1 MYNFSDT
8 TSGSLNI
15 LTPSSTTSHYRDF
28 ATKFQERATP
38 GLRQDLRGL
47 PLREEINKTE
57 DFSVQSKSTD
67 PFLNCTVQPKK
78 PSYLH
83 LACSINGYSNLTTY
97 DSSLRQK
104 LSRSRENSPA
114 RPGNISSFVMLRNR
128 TDDAMAQRL
137 NLNSANT
144 NNSSSFFKTSFSET
158 SISSQNVLTYLKS
171 NGQNVSSEAT
181 HTSKS
186 YHVIS
191 NGAADQSP
199 SKSFIQQRVER
210 LYGPG
215 ALAQGFFNQKKQ
227 TRDDH
232 TSNGVNTVTQVSRSQ
247 HVVKKSVNGVTSENV
262 YSSTE
267 NYSNGQD
274 DSETVL
280 PVMRHLR
287 AEFRAQLPIVSP
299 KRSPLAKLPDNSNL
313 KHDQVERLP
322 SHDVVD
328 RGVNISQLDVE
339 SKNSETFKTS
349 TVTIIPITKCES
361 SEKNTI
367 PSTNGNTLKTGDFCD
382 KDIHNVVV
390 ENGKSNSVT
399 EIKSVECEENI
410 PVVAKIL
417 ESSNT
422 SISSDVS
429 NGKSCNEKSQLS
441 KVDVIQ
447 DGPYF
452 LEIKR
457 AETIKLLEKADLA
470 EKYLDELQVSIFQ
483 FYYYMFFHFFHVF
496 FFY

>member
-1 MYNFSDT
+1 M
-8 TSGSLNI
+8 
-15 LTPSSTTSHYRDF
+15 
-28 ATKFQERATP
+28 
-38 GLRQDLRGL
+38 
-47 PLREEINKTE
+47 PLREETNKTE
-57 DFSVQSKSTD
+57 DFSVQSNQ
-67 PFLNCTVQPKK
+67 PFLNCTAQPKK

-114 RPGNISSFVMLRNR
+114 RSGNISSFVMLRNR

-137 NLNSANT
+137 NMNSANT

-171 NGQNVSSEAT
+171 NGQNVSTEST

-227 TRDDH
+227 TNDY
-232 TSNGVNTVTQVSRSQ
+232 TSNGVNAATQVSRSQ
-247 HVVKKSVNGVTSENV
+247 HVVVKKSVNGVTSENV

-274 DSETVL
+274 DGETVL

-287 AEFRAQLPIVSP
+287 AEFRAQLPVVSP
-299 KRSPLAKLPDNSNL
+299 KRSPLAKIPDNSNL
-313 KHDQVERLP
+313 KSDQVNPSVERLP
-322 SHDVVD
+322 SYDVVD
-328 RGVNISQLDVE
+328 RSVSTPDSNVE
-339 SKNSETFKTS
+339 SKTS
-349 TVTIIPITKCES
+349 MVTIIPLTKCES
-361 SEKNTI
+361 SEKNAV

-382 KDIHNVVV
+382 RDVHNVVV
-390 ENGKSNSVT
+390 ENGKSNSVA
-399 EIKSVECEENI
+399 EIKSVEHKENI
-410 PVVAKIL
+410 PAVAKIL
-417 ESSNT
+417 ESSST
-422 SISSDVS
+422 SISDDMS
-429 NGKSCNEKSQLS
+429 NGKSCSEIS
-441 KVDVIQ
+441 KADVVQ
-447 DGPYF
+447 DGNYF
-452 LEIKR
+452 LNIKH
-457 AETIKLLEKADLA
+457 AETTKLYELSDLA
-470 EKYLDELQVSIFQ
+470 EKYLDELQVSK
-483 FYYYMFFHFFHVF
+483 
-496 FFY
+496 